1 MQAPTNA
8 SSPSAPA
15 SSAAPAIPRPAMAH
29 PRVTVATRGGIL
41 PSSRNPTPIAP
52 TTPSASSYRC
62 PKCRTTLFTASD
74 VVAHD
79 PADARAAHD
88 PADARAAHVR
98 FRHKGVANTS
108 VCTVLNVVPNLP
120 WLAEE
125 VARGEVEGK
134 MVCGGTLRNG
144 AKCGAKV
151 GEYHWQGSTCTCGQW
166 VAPAFLVP
174 RSKVDAVVAAPT
186 AAVAGA
192 AAAVG
197 GESRRP

>member
-1 MQAPTNA
+1 
-8 SSPSAPA
+8 
-15 SSAAPAIPRPAMAH
+15 MAH
-29 PRVTVATRGGIL
+29 PRVTFATRGGIL
-41 PSSRNPTPIAP
+41 PSSRAGAPPTQPG

-79 PADARAAHD
+79 PADARAAH
-88 PADARAAHVR
+88 VR

-108 VCTVLNVVPNLP
+108 VCTVLNVVPHLP

-186 AAVAGA
+186 AAGA
-192 AAAVG
+192 AAGAVVG
-197 GESRRP
+197 GESRRA